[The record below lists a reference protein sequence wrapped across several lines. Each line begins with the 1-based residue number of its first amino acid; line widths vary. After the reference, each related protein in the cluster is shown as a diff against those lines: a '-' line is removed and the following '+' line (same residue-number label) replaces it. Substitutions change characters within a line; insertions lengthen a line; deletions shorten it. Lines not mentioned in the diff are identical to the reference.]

1 MEKQYLIIHN
11 FPALYDILKE
21 VKFIL
26 NFSIKKI
33 DNKDLIMDNLNN
45 QDLVI
50 SLDQL
55 KISNQIRIEEMP
67 VQIGKLIDI
76 INLSFLK
83 KKIEFQKDIKIGKY
97 NINFNSRKLNRNNKT
112 LNLTEKETTII
123 NFLFNSKKSVSVHD
137 LQTKVWEYKAQTETH
152 TVETHVY
159 RLRKKIENVFKEKN
173 FIISDKN
180 GYKINTN

>member
-11 FPALYDILKE
+11 FPALYDILNE
-21 VKFIL
+21 VKFTL
-26 NFSIKKI
+26 NLDIKKI
-33 DNKDLIMDNLNN
+33 DNKDLIMDKLNYH
-45 QDLVI
+45 DLVI
-50 SLDQL
+50 SQDQL
-55 KISNQIRIEEMP
+55 KISNQIKIEEMP

-83 KKIEFQKDIKIGKY
+83 KKIEFQKNIKIGKY
-97 NINFNSRKLNRNNKT
+97 YINFNSRKLSKNNKN

-123 NFLFNSKKSVSVHD
+123 KFLLNSKKSVSVHD
-137 LQTKVWEYKAQTETH
+137 LQTKVWEYKSQTETH

-159 RLRKKIENVFKEKN
+159 RLRKKIENVFNEKN